1 MENFIFHN
9 PTRIIFGRGMMAKL
23 SDFVPKGAVVLMT
36 YGGGSI
42 KKNGVYDQVMTALSD
57 WEVLP
62 FGGIESNPDFDTC
75 MKAVEFGRK
84 KDVDFVLAVGG
95 GSVIDGSKLIAA
107 GIPFDRG
114 NVWDIVTSD
123 VKVREGEM
131 LPIGTVLTLP
141 ATGSEMNGTSV
152 ISRRATSEKL
162 AWRTPAA
169 YPAFSVLDPTTT
181 YSLPEKQIR
190 NGIVD
195 AYIHVLEQYVTYPVQ
210 ALLQDRQAE
219 AILVSLEEVAEDALA
234 VPPDYDARANLMWL
248 ATNALNRLIGQG
260 VPQDWAT
267 HMIGHE
273 LTAFYGL
280 DHAESLAVI
289 MPYVF
294 RYQREKKA
302 EKLMQY
308 GRCVWRFEGKDETVM
323 DAAIDAMVA
332 FFNRIGMPTKLT
344 DFDVDPDEAAEKV
357 EERFTKRGVVLGEHR
372 DLTPEKVAD
381 IIRMSR

>member
-9 PTRIIFGRGMMAKL
+9 PTRIVFGQGMIAKL
-23 SDFVPKGAVVLMT
+23 SDFVPEGATVLLT

-42 KKNGVYDQVMTALSD
+42 KKNGVYDQVMDALSD
-57 WEVLP
+57 WDVLT

-75 MKAVEFGRK
+75 MKAVELGRK
-84 KDVDFVLAVGG
+84 KGVDFVLAVGG

-107 GIPFDRG
+107 GIPHLDG
-114 NVWDIVTSD
+114 DVWDIVTSE
-123 VKVREGEM
+123 VKVGPGEI

-181 YSLPEKQIR
+181 YSLPKKQIR

-195 AYIHVLEQYVTYPVQ
+195 ATIHVLEQYVTYPVQ

-219 AILVSLEEVAEDALA
+219 AILVTLDEIADDALA
-234 VPPDYDARANLMWL
+234 SSPDYNTRANLMWL

-267 HMIGHE
+267 HLIGHE

-308 GRCVWRFEGKDETVM
+308 GRRVWGLEGEGDALI
-323 DAAIDAMVA
+323 DAAIDAMTA

-344 DFDVDPDEAAEKV
+344 DFDVDPDEAAAKV
-357 EERFTKRGVVLGEHR
+357 EERFTERGVVIGEHR
-372 DLTPEKVAD
+372 DLTPGNVAE